1 MYNHFNSSAFP
12 FSLSTHFLR
21 HKFLSF
27 FLDTYFNFFDFL
39 PILKIF
45 LIDNR
50 VILGKLYEKYDGLV
64 CMVLDTHSMFLIL
77 IVFGLPCARKITYNK
92 ATIRFTG

>member
-12 FSLSTHFLR
+12 FTLSTHFLL

-45 LIDNR
+45 LIDNFLLDNR
-50 VILGKLYEKYDGLV
+50 VILGKLSEKNDGLV
-64 CMVLDTHSMFLIL
+64 CMVLDTHSTFLI
-77 IVFGLPCARKITYNK
+77 
-92 ATIRFTG
+92 FTV